1 MKKPSSVLLLFH
13 ICAES
18 SSFNKIIS
26 AGDISC
32 RVAELEVST
41 LQIQKC
47 ANCQRKTQNNGLWGL
62 RYQLDND

>member
-1 MKKPSSVLLLFH
+1 MKKPSSVLILFH

-18 SSFNKIIS
+18 SSFNKII
-26 AGDISC
+26 AAVDISC

-47 ANCQRKTQNNGLWGL
+47 VNCQRKS
-62 RYQLDND
+62 RI